1 MDRATILSRVIKL
14 VSETLECDADG
25 LSEASR
31 YDELGADSFDL
42 LELVTAFEDEF
53 GITMDD
59 EALQAIETLGDSVDA
74 IVSAQ

>member
-1 MDRATILSRVIKL
+1 MDRETILLRVTKL

-25 LSEASR
+25 LAESSKFE
-31 YDELGADSFDL
+31 ELGADSFDL

-59 EALQAIETLGDSVDA
+59 DALQAIETIGDSVDA
-74 IVSAQ
+74 IAQAQ